1 MEKIYGYK
9 EKDVI
14 GLAEF
19 LMDKGNASL
28 SSVFEKY
35 GAKFGK
41 AKGTVRNL
49 YYALA
54 KRSNQDEDFCAKYL
68 GGKPLSVNKI
78 VEFNQSEERE
88 LIKKVL
94 LYKSQGRSCRSA
106 IMELSNGDGKLALR
120 LQNKYRN
127 AVKNK
132 PELIKSLLN
141 ELKCEGVV
149 LGQINKPIVEY
160 ISDAQFE
167 KIKTEINNL
176 VDKIS
181 SKTKKEN
188 QYLKERID
196 FLERDNLRLNNLL
209 YAHNGSNHAVKFF
222 RSGGGENALN

>member
-1 MEKIYGYK
+1 MTR
-9 EKDVI
+9 I
-14 GLAEF
+14 GLAKKDGKSVRSEI
-19 LMDKGNASL
+19 LSL
-28 SSVFEKY
+28 
-35 GAKFGK
+35 A
-41 AKGTVRNL
+41 
-49 YYALA
+49 
-54 KRSNQDEDFCAKYL
+54 
-68 GGKPLSVNKI
+68 
-78 VEFNQSEERE
+78 
-88 LIKKVL
+88 
-94 LYKSQGRSCRSA
+94 
-106 IMELSNGDGKLALR
+106 NGDAKMALR

-132 PELIKSLLN
+132 PDLIKSLLN

-160 ISDAQFE
+160 ISDTQFE

-181 SKTKKEN
+181 SKIKKEN

-209 YAHNGSNHAVKFF
+209 YAHNGSNHAVRFF

>member
-19 LMDKGNASL
+19 LMNKGNSSL

-35 GAKFGK
+35 GVKYGK

-54 KRSNQDEDFCAKYL
+54 KRSNIDQEFCAKYL

-78 VEFNQSEERE
+78 VEFGVAEERD

-94 LYKSQGRSCRSA
+94 MSKSQGKSCRSV
-106 IMELSNGDGKLALR
+106 IMELAKGDGKIALR

-132 PELIKSLLN
+132 PELIKSVLKELN
-141 ELKCEGVV
+141 SEG
-149 LGQINKPIVEY
+149 
-160 ISDAQFE
+160 ISFSQTQKTAKDYVTEAQFE
-167 KIKTEINNL
+167 KVKSEINNL

-188 QYLKERID
+188 EYLKERIQY
-196 FLERDNLRLNNLL
+196 LERENLKLYNLL
-209 YAHNGSNHAVKFF
+209 YANNGQNHAVKFF